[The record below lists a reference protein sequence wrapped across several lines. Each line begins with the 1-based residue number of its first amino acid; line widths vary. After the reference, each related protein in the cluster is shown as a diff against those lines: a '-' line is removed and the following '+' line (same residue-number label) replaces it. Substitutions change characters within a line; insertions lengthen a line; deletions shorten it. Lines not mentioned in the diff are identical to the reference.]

1 VYKVSRSKDVTWD
14 NVGAATWSS
23 IELNVG
29 ITCAC
34 LVTLKP
40 VLGAVFPR
48 LGYSN
53 TGRHCSV
60 ELPANDALHVQR
72 DAEETRSTDIRRA
85 MPSQNRHS
93 LNQKTVWDEVE
104 EVWNAGG
111 KHKISKSNDNS
122 YSWSIMSS

>member
-1 VYKVSRSKDVTWD
+1 MYKVSRSTDITWD

-48 LGYSN
+48 LGYGNS
-53 TGRHCSV
+53 GRHYSA
-60 ELPANDALHVQR
+60 ELPANDTPHAQR
-72 DAEETRSTDIRRA
+72 AAEERRSMDIQRA
-85 MPSQNRHS
+85 TPPLNRHS
-93 LNQKTVWDEVE
+93 SNQKTPWDEVE
-104 EVWNAGG
+104 EVWDAGG
-111 KHKISKSNDNS
+111 KHKISKSKDNS
-122 YSWSIMSS
+122 YSWSIMTS